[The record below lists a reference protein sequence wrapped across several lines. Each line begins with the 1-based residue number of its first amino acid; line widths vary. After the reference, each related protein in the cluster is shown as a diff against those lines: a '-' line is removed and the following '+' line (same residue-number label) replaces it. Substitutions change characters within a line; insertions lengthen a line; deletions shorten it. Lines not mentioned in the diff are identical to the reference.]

1 MYENQFIQFTQAI
14 DPLDACI
21 PLPVVFGGD
30 GIAFF
35 VPTDN
40 EKAEFTLVDAEGNP
54 FTMNGTPLTQRF
66 RSLAGNY
73 AEKMFADDNSA
84 LPVVMGNEIFLASK
98 AREYVAPNE
107 CFRIKIHDNAIVA
120 SVASVA
126 YAVDASTITGGVP
139 VTKTIDIA
147 GLTNKTFA
155 KGTYNLKLSSLYI
168 RKWGSNGVPYSK
180 YVNVKVMAGSQVIFN
195 QGSEF
200 YPSAIEV
207 TFTATSSFQ
216 ISITVEFG
224 YYDGGRTS
232 GDAFTFECSSAT
244 LVDAVGVDYYSNLL
258 RRYENTD
265 GEFALLS
272 YACDSETFGLPFI
285 MRYGSFNQSGLSA
298 IRQWLPIWLN
308 KPDFTQK
315 DEIYEKL
322 SGERVVLY
330 ATINK
335 ELQAQSD
342 YIPEWWHER
351 IVMALS
357 CDVVK
362 VNGVRLTKSDNY
374 KIDWDNHTEAD
385 CGVWLARATWKMVAN
400 VTSRN
405 SNN

>member
-30 GIAFF
+30 GMAFF
-35 VPTDN
+35 VPTMNKD
-40 EKAEFTLVDAEGNP
+40 AVFTLVDAEGNP
-54 FTMNGTPLTQRF
+54 FTRSGAQCTGKF

-73 AEKMFADDNSA
+73 AAQMFADTHA
-84 LPVVMGNEIFLASK
+84 LALGSRLPNAIIDASK
-98 AREYVAPNE
+98 ARNYVAPNE
-107 CFRIKIHDNAIVA
+107 CFRIMLQDFPILADISNHETEIDVS
-120 SVASVA
+120 SV
-126 YAVDASTITGGVP
+126 TGGTPYRTNITV
-139 VTKTIDIA
+139 D

-155 KGTYNLKLSSLYI
+155 AGSYTLKLSKLSI
-168 RKWGSNGVPYSK
+168 RYWGSNGVPYDIQSAELK
-180 YVNVKVMAGSQVIFN
+180 ISAGSTVIFDHSM
-195 QGSEF
+195 QYAQYTDE
-200 YPSAIEV
+200 IE
-207 TFTATSSFQ
+207 FTAASSFQ
-216 ISITVEFG
+216 LSIYIDFG
-224 YYDGGRTS
+224 YYSGGRTS
-232 GDAFTFECSSAT
+232 GVVFGVYADALKLTNT
-244 LVDAVGVDYYSNLL
+244 GGVLYYSNLL
-258 RRYENTD
+258 RRYENHD

-272 YACDSETFGLPFI
+272 YTCDTTTFDLPFT
-285 MRYGSFNQSGLSA
+285 SA
-298 IRQWLPIWLN
+298 RPIRQWLPIWLN

-330 ATINK
+330 ATIDK

-362 VNGVRLTKSDNY
+362 VNGVKLTKSDNY

>member
-40 EKAEFTLVDAEGNP
+40 KDAEFSVVDAEGKP
-54 FTMNGTPLTQRF
+54 FTHNGNTLHSKF

-73 AEKMFADDNSA
+73 AAGMFYDG
-84 LPVVMGNEIFLASK
+84 LVLARTK
-98 AREYVAPNE
+98 LFPANTARDYVAPNE

-147 GLTNKTFA
+147 GLTDKTFA

-168 RKWGSNGVPYSK
+168 RMWGSNGLPYSK
-180 YVNVKVMAGSQVIFN
+180 YVNVKIMAGSQYIFN
-195 QGSEF
+195 TSAEF
-200 YPSAIEV
+200 YPSAIEK
-207 TFTATSSFQ
+207 TFTATSSFR

-232 GDAFTFECSSAT
+232 GDAFTFECSYAT

-272 YACDSETFGLPFI
+272 YTCDGNTFGLPFTT
-285 MRYGSFNQSGLSA
+285 A
-298 IRQWLPIWLN
+298 HVVRQWLPIWLN

-357 CDVVK
+357 CDIVK
-362 VNGVRLTKSDNY
+362 VNGKRLTKSDNY

>member
-1 MYENQFIQFTQAI
+1 MYENQFIQFSQAI

-40 EKAEFTLVDAEGNP
+40 KDAEFTVVDAEGNP
-54 FTMNGTPLTQRF
+54 FTHNGNTLHSKF

-73 AEKMFADDNSA
+73 AAGMFYDGIA
-84 LPVVMGNEIFLASK
+84 LFRSK
-98 AREYVAPNE
+98 LFPANTARDYVAPNE
-107 CFRIKIHDNAIVA
+107 CFRIKIHSNETA
-120 SVASVA
+120 SSVGTFE
-126 YAVDASTITGGVP
+126 YAVDASTIAGGATVQR
-139 VTKTIDIA
+139 TIEIA
-147 GLTNKTFA
+147 GLTDKTFK

-168 RKWGSNGVPYSK
+168 RKWASHGAPYSQWCM
-180 YVNVKVMAGSQVIFN
+180 VTVKAGSQTIW
-195 QGSEF
+195 QHSQEF
-200 YPSAIEV
+200 YPSAIEAE
-207 TFTATSSFQ
+207 FTATSSFQ
-216 ISITVEFG
+216 ISITVNFG

-258 RRYENTD
+258 RRYENPD

-272 YACDSETFGLPFI
+272 YTCDSETFDLPFTSS
-285 MRYGSFNQSGLSA
+285 RP

-362 VNGVRLTKSDNY
+362 VNGVKLTKSDNY

>member
-21 PLPVVFGGD
+21 PLPVVFGGY

-40 EKAEFTLVDAEGNP
+40 KNAEFTLVDAEGNP
-54 FTMNGTPLTQRF
+54 FTKNGATLTHRF
-66 RSLAGNY
+66 RSLANKY
-73 AEKMFADDNSA
+73 AEMLFADYNVQSI
-84 LPVVMGNEIFLASK
+84 VNGNGIFFENM

-107 CFRIKIHDNAIVA
+107 CFRIKIHDNAIAA

-126 YAVDASTITGGVP
+126 YAVDASTITGGVH

-147 GLTNKTFA
+147 GLTDKTFA

-195 QGSEF
+195 HSSEF
-200 YPSAIEV
+200 YPSAIEE

-258 RRYENTD
+258 RRYENPD

-272 YACDSETFGLPFI
+272 YACDSETFGLPFGTQQ
-285 MRYGSFNQSGLSA
+285 GSFGLTA
-298 IRQWLPIWLN
+298 LRTIRQWLPIWLN

-362 VNGVRLTKSDNY
+362 VNGVKLTKSDNY

>member
-1 MYENQFIQFTQAI
+1 MYENQFIQFSQAI

-40 EKAEFTLVDAEGNP
+40 KDAEFTVVDAEGNP
-54 FTMNGTPLTQRF
+54 FTHNGNTLHSNF
-66 RSLAGNY
+66 RSLNGNY
-73 AEKMFADDNSA
+73 AAGMFYDGII
-84 LPVVMGNEIFLASK
+84 PLARAK
-98 AREYVAPNE
+98 LFPANTARDYVAPNE
-107 CFRIKIHDNAIVA
+107 CFRIKIHDNAIAA
-120 SVASVA
+120 SVAWVA

-147 GLTNKTFA
+147 GLTDKTFA
-155 KGTYNLKLSSLYI
+155 KGKYNLKLSSLYI

-207 TFTATSSFQ
+207 KFIATSSFQ

-258 RRYENTD
+258 RRYENPD

-272 YACDSETFGLPFI
+272 YTCDSETFDLPFTSS
-285 MRYGSFNQSGLSA
+285 RP

-362 VNGVRLTKSDNY
+362 VNGVKLTKSDNY

-385 CGVWLARATWKMVAN
+385 CGVWLARATWKMAAN

>member
-30 GIAFF
+30 GMAFF

-40 EKAEFTLVDAEGNP
+40 KNAEFTLVDAEGNP
-54 FTMNGTPLTQRF
+54 FTKNGAPLTHRF
-66 RSLAGNY
+66 RSLANNY
-73 AEKMFADDNSA
+73 AEMLFADDNA
-84 LPVVMGNEIFLASK
+84 RPIVNGNGIFFANM

-107 CFRIKIHDNAIVA
+107 CFRIKIHSNDTAA
-120 SVASVA
+120 SVSSFT

-147 GLTNKTFA
+147 GLTDKTFA

-168 RKWGSNGVPYSK
+168 RKWGSNGVPYAK
-180 YVNVKVMAGSQVIFN
+180 TCNVKVMAGSQTIFN
-195 QGSEF
+195 HSGDF
-200 YPSAIEV
+200 YPSAIEE
-207 TFTATSSFQ
+207 TFTATSSFR

-232 GDAFTFECSSAT
+232 GDAFTFEISSAT
-244 LVDAVGVDYYSNLL
+244 LVDAVGVDYYTNLL
-258 RRYENTD
+258 RRYENAD

-272 YACDSETFGLPFI
+272 YACDGETFGLPFGI
-285 MRYGSFNQSGLSA
+285 QQGSFGVTALRT

-362 VNGVRLTKSDNY
+362 VNCERLTKSDNY

>member
-21 PLPVVFGGD
+21 PLPVFFGGD

-40 EKAEFTLVDAEGNP
+40 KDAEFSIVDAEGNP
-54 FTMNGTPLTQRF
+54 FTHNGNTLHGKF
-66 RSLAGNY
+66 RSLNGNY
-73 AEKMFADDNSA
+73 AAGMFYDGIIHLARA
-84 LPVVMGNEIFLASK
+84 KLFPVNT
-98 AREYVAPNE
+98 ARDYVAPNE
-107 CFRIKIHDNAIVA
+107 CFRIKIHDNAIAA

-147 GLTNKTFA
+147 GLTDKTFA

-168 RKWGSNGVPYSK
+168 RKCGSNGVPYSK

-200 YPSAIEV
+200 YPSTIEE

-258 RRYENTD
+258 RRYENQD

-272 YACDSETFGLPFI
+272 YTCDSETFDLPFTSS
-285 MRYGSFNQSGLSA
+285 RP

-362 VNGVRLTKSDNY
+362 VNGVKLTKSDNY